1 MPGADEAKE
10 PRIDSVS
17 QGVYG
22 TLLTDL
28 NEMFQSSFMALDMN
42 WEGSI
47 DPVPLLTETFNA
59 LANEDIEALKTYTV
73 DGTLFICAFRKGIEM
88 PTIENG
94 DTVRHYWYLPYAR
107 LVRPEKYIISTDGE
121 GRTNARHLK
130 MEVEE
135 SVQ

>member
-1 MPGADEAKE
+1 
-10 PRIDSVS
+10 
-17 QGVYG
+17 
-22 TLLTDL
+22 
-28 NEMFQSSFMALDMN
+28 MFQSSFMALDMN

-94 DTVRHYWYLPYAR
+94 DTVSGRYKRDQSLSFLKDQIQNIKQSSKDLGVSPYQLLPYFTAYR
-107 LVRPEKYIISTDGE
+107 IT
-121 GRTNARHLK
+121 
-130 MEVEE
+130 
-135 SVQ
+135 